1 MDRRRLTGVA
11 LILASAAGFGSGSLF
26 AQPVYGAG
34 VDWLVLLAWRFLF
47 GAGLTWGWL
56 LLSPA
61 RRAGLRGLDRRTGI
75 ATIALGVLYIG
86 NSGPYFAGLQTVSP

>member
-1 MDRRRLTGVA
+1 MDRRHLTGVA

-47 GAGLTWGWL
+47 GAGLTWDGWCCR
-56 LLSPA
+56 PA
-61 RRAGLRGLDRRTGI
+61 VEPACAG
-75 ATIALGVLYIG
+75 
-86 NSGPYFAGLQTVSP
+86 